1 MTGKSIFLLSS
12 HPLEG
17 VFVLCLAADK
27 EVFFSFYMMYEARKF
42 FSGIGTQV
50 ILCISSLK
58 SFPLI
63 ILLFTSCVE
72 EYSELSNMGILIDTD
87 YRHPQI

>member
-1 MTGKSIFLLSS
+1 
-12 HPLEG
+12 
-17 VFVLCLAADK
+17 
-27 EVFFSFYMMYEARKF
+27 MMYEARKF
-42 FSGIGTQV
+42 FSGVGTQV

-72 EYSELSNMGILIDTD
+72 ENSELSNMRILIGID
-87 YRHPQI
+87 YLNFLPVLSPNINLCGGPHSTSLT